1 MMHKIARHLSDH
13 DCWFTP
19 YYCDGA
25 YRFLQSRGI
34 LDFTI
39 IGGQNREK
47 TERYLEKNQLAI
59 DYAGKKN
66 NYDLVVTCTDLL
78 IQKNTRGRPLVLVQE
93 GMTDPENWSFH
104 FIKYARKIGFPLWL
118 ASTST
123 TGLSDAYQAFCV
135 ASEGYK
141 NHFVRKGVN
150 PSKIKV
156 TGIPNFDNVKDYLTN
171 DFPHRNYVL
180 VCTTDTRENFKL
192 DFRKR
197 FLKQIKSIAQ
207 NKLVIFKLHPNEK
220 RNRSEREIREVF
232 PESLVFQEGDPGPM
246 IANADLVITQYSTL
260 VYIALA
266 LGKPAYS
273 YFNMEELRQL
283 TPIQNDGQSGKNI
296 SEVCRE
302 FLC

>member
-1 MMHKIARHLSDH
+1 MMHQISQHLSDH

-19 YYCDGA
+19 YYCDGV
-25 YRFLQSRGI
+25 YQFLQSKGI

-47 TERYLEKNQLAI
+47 TERYLESNQLAI
-59 DYAGKKN
+59 DYAGQRN

-78 IQKNTRGRPLVLVQE
+78 VQKNIRGRPLVLVQE
-93 GMTDPENWSFH
+93 GMTDPENWAFRL
-104 FIKYARKIGFPLWL
+104 IKHTRKMGLPLWL

-135 ASEGYK
+135 ASEGYR
-141 NHFVRKGVN
+141 NHFVKKGVN

-156 TGIPNFDNVKDYLTN
+156 TGIPNFDNVQEYLAN
-171 DFPHRNYVL
+171 DFPHKNYVL
-180 VCTTDTRENFKL
+180 VCTTDTRENFKI
-192 DFRKR
+192 DFRKG
-197 FLKQIKSIAQ
+197 FLKKIKSIAQ
-207 NKLVIFKLHPNEK
+207 NKPVIFKLHPNEK
-220 RNRSEREIREVF
+220 RIRSEKEIKEIF
-232 PESLVFQEGDPGPM
+232 PDSLVFQEGAPGPM

-260 VYIALA
+260 VYVALA

-283 TPIQNDGQSGKNI
+283 TPIQNKGQSGKNI
-296 SEVCRE
+296 SDVCRE